1 VRVPFE
7 FNPNWK
13 IESLA
18 ITVGAAG
25 DIDGDKGYLRDWF
38 AYDAAATE
46 KVYYYVIPSDRAAVK
61 RRVDAGKHHDE
72 RSWGADRPDHAQFL
86 SLGSCGGL
94 TDSAMALHE
103 SEGRGEEDDQLF
115 TPWGGGQCTLDC
127 QEAYFE
133 KCTQQNYDDWHS
145 TSGNFGLAQNNFSV
159 TMMWGEAVQ
168 IGACA
173 SGFASKITA
182 SVKYTCDEP
191 PCEALDFFDDPWVRS
206 NTTGLDCEYT
216 SGSYSWM
223 ELWVFLTS
231 FFGLF
236 CIACCC
242 AACACCGCVGMTCT
256 KKTEGENLME
266 CGNGAKSKTCGG
278 LC

>member
-1 VRVPFE
+1 MVSCSDPDLGAKYWRFDNEVFEGGSESSPNNKEITWAHGFGTVRVPFE

-25 DIDGDKGYLRDWF
+25 DIDGDKGYVRDWF
-38 AYDAAATE
+38 AYDAVASE
-46 KVYYYVIPSDRAAVK
+46 KVYYYIVPSDRAAVK
-61 RRVDAGKHHDE
+61 RRVDAGKHHHHDDE
-72 RSWGADRPDHAQFL
+72 GSLGTDEVPDHAQFL

-94 TDSAMALHE
+94 TDSALALHE
-103 SEGRGEEDDQLF
+103 KEGGREEDDQLW

-145 TSGNFGLAQNNFSV
+145 TSGKFGLAQNNFTV
-159 TMMWGEAVQ
+159 TMMWGDAVQ

-191 PCEALDFFDDPWVRS
+191 PCEALDFFDDPWVTT
-206 NTTGLDCEYT
+206 NTTGLKCEYT
-216 SGSYSWM
+216 SG
-223 ELWVFLTS
+223 
-231 FFGLF
+231 
-236 CIACCC
+236 
-242 AACACCGCVGMTCT
+242 
-256 KKTEGENLME
+256 
-266 CGNGAKSKTCGG
+266 
-278 LC
+278 